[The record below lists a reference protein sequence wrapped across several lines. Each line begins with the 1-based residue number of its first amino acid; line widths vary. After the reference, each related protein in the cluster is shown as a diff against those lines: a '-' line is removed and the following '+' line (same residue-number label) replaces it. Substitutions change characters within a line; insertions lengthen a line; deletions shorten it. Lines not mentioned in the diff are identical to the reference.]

1 MLEEVTVIWSE
12 KVKDELVL
20 DGNDSELVSRSAAL
34 INQKCHVK
42 NKDIR
47 KFLDG
52 IYVSEKGQIVEE
64 DTHSLNGKGSTG
76 GGKLSQNGEVEKGLL
91 TLISSDAPGLQVWYL
106 ADSGFVL
113 GDLLF
118 LTGKALIHATA
129 GLRPAVEEIS
139 TDQYTLPC
147 RTSLVFR
154 LMSQGNAIRDCSPIA
169 AAGHVIPQSYV
180 PISVTQFMDAIIVL
194 VMCQSL

>member
-1 MLEEVTVIWSE
+1 MFFGVYMLAFSV
-12 KVKDELVL
+12 LV
-20 DGNDSELVSRSAAL
+20 AA
-34 INQKCHVK
+34 
-42 NKDIR
+42 
-47 KFLDG
+47 F
-52 IYVSEKGQIVEE
+52 SS
-64 DTHSLNGKGSTG
+64 THSLNGKGSTG
-76 GGKLSQNGEVEKGLL
+76 GGKLSRNGEVAKGLL
-91 TLISSDAPGLQVWYL
+91 TLISSDAPGLQVCDPNGRWYL

-129 GLRPAVEEIS
+129 GLRPA
-139 TDQYTLPC
+139 YTLPC
-147 RTSLVFR
+147 MTCLVFR

>member
-1 MLEEVTVIWSE
+1 MFFGVYMLAFS
-12 KVKDELVL
+12 VL
-20 DGNDSELVSRSAAL
+20 SYYF
-34 INQKCHVK
+34 HVC
-42 NKDIR
+42 DP
-47 KFLDG
+47 
-52 IYVSEKGQIVEE
+52 
-64 DTHSLNGKGSTG
+64 NGR
-76 GGKLSQNGEVEKGLL
+76 
-91 TLISSDAPGLQVWYL
+91 WYL

-129 GLRPAVEEIS
+129 GLRPAVSHRSSGGRNFS

-154 LMSQGNAIRDCSPIA
+154 FMPQGNAIRDCSPIA
-169 AAGHVIPQSYV
+169 TAGHVIPQSYV